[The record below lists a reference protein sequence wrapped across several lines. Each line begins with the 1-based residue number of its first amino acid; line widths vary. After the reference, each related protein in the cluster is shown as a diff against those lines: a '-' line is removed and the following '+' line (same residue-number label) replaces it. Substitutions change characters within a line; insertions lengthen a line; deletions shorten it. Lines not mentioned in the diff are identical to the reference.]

1 MKEERLVFGEIKFL
15 KLVKFLKIEQNY
27 QRQEYMDLPLGGIW
41 GREKEGSCSIVISGG
56 YEDDIDELNY
66 IHYTCQG
73 GQDKPGGKQ
82 VSNQ

>member
-1 MKEERLVFGEIKFL
+1 MKEDRLVFGAIKNFKVGQIFKDRAEL
-15 KLVKFLKIEQNY
+15 SKARIHGP
-27 QRQEYMDLPLGGIW
+27 PLGGIW
-41 GREKEGSCSIVISGG
+41 GREKEGSCSIVLSGG